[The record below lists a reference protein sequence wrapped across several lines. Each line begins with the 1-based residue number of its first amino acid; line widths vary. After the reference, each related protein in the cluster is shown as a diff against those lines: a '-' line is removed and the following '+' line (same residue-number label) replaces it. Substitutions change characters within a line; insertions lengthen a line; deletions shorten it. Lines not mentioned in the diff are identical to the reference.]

1 MNDNYKIELD
11 LFSGQPNPS
20 FQITR
25 DEFNYMLNEINKLEE
40 SEPAQLFDG
49 LGFRGIVLSGEDSVY
64 IQIQNKIIRMQTLL
78 NGVKY
83 FKSNSNIIST
93 AVNLFKDHD
102 SEGKYKTL
110 TDKVI
115 NEYLYKSPED

>member
-25 DEFNYMLNEINKLEE
+25 DEFNSMLNEINKLEE
-40 SEPAQLFDG
+40 SEPVQLFDG

-64 IQIQNKIIRMQTLL
+64 IQIQNKIIRLQTL
-78 NGVKY
+78 NDDRY
-83 FKSNSNIIST
+83 FKVNSQIISM
-93 AVNLFKDHD
+93 AVNLFIDHD
-102 SEGKYKTL
+102 SDGKYKSI
-110 TDKVI
+110 TDKI
-115 NEYLYKSPED
+115 ISEYL